1 MLRKKKL
8 IAYSMRN
15 LRRIGSARG
24 KEKEKPLGNPNNTH
38 TCKEVV
44 MSIGEQLNQE
54 IEYSEEE

>member
-1 MLRKKKL
+1 MPEV
-8 IAYSMRN
+8 
-15 LRRIGSARG
+15 